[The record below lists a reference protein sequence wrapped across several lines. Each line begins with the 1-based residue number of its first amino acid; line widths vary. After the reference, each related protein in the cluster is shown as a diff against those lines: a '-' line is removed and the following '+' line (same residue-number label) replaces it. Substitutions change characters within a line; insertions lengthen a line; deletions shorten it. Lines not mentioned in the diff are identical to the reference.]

1 MFQLFI
7 NSRKSSMEIT
17 TLQILLIF
25 FIACIAGMDSVLD
38 EFQFHRPLVAC
49 TLIGLVL
56 GDLKTGIIIGGTLE
70 MIALGWMNIGAA
82 MAPDTALASIISSIL
97 VIAGGQSIGA
107 GIALAI
113 PLAAAGQVLTII
125 VRSITV
131 AFQHAAD
138 RAAEQGNLR
147 GISFLHISALF
158 LQAMRVAVPV
168 LVVALSVGTSEVRA
182 LLSSIPEV
190 VTGGL
195 NIAGGI
201 IVVVG
206 YAMVINMM
214 GARYLMPFFYL
225 GFVTA
230 AFIQFN
236 LVALGV
242 IGIVMAILYI
252 QLNPKYHK
260 SASEPSDANKLY
272 NDLDN
277 ELD

>member
-1 MFQLFI
+1 MELTVVQIVLVFI
-7 NSRKSSMEIT
+7 V
-17 TLQILLIF
+17 
-25 FIACIAGMDSVLD
+25 ACIAGMGSILD

-49 TLIGLVL
+49 TLIGIVL
-56 GDLKTGIIIGGTLE
+56 GDMKTGIIIGGTLE

-82 MAPDTALASIISSIL
+82 VAPDAALASIISTIL

-125 VRSITV
+125 VRTITV

-138 RAAEQGNLR
+138 RATTTGNLTYL
-147 GISFLHISALF
+147 SVVHVSALV
-158 LQAMRVAVPV
+158 LQAMRVAIPA
-168 LVVALSVGTSEVRA
+168 LIVAVSVGTSEVQQ

-190 VTGGL
+190 VTSGL
-195 NIAGGI
+195 NIAGGM

-214 GARYLMPFFYL
+214 RAGYLMPFFYL

-230 AFIQFN
+230 AFTDFN

-242 IGIVMAILYI
+242 IGVVMAVLYI
-252 QLNPKYHK
+252 QLSPKYNK
-260 SASEPSDANKLY
+260 SQVVVSQGNSN
-272 NDLDN
+272 NNLDN
-277 ELD
+277 ELE